1 MAAEAMGALQ
11 AVLDRMME
19 GLERTRLRPMQKRGY
34 LCCADCCDSAGPS
47 PQALQ
52 ACMLRCTEPAT
63 RAEQSTSAAVG
74 EMQNRLTRCAARCED
89 LARQSV
95 GADPTEKQA
104 QAAQAKFVGC
114 AKEQQS
120 QIPKLEKEIE
130 AGLGRA

>member
-11 AVLDRMME
+11 AGLDRMME

-74 EMQNRLTRCAARCED
+74 EMQNRLTRCPGPP
-89 LARQSV
+89 LARP
-95 GADPTEKQA
+95 G
-104 QAAQAKFVGC
+104 
-114 AKEQQS
+114 
-120 QIPKLEKEIE
+120 
-130 AGLGRA
+130 